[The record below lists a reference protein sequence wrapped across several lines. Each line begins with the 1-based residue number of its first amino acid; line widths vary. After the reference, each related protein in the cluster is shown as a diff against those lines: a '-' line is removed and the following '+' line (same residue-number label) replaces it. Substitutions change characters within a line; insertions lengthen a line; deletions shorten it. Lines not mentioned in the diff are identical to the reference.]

1 MVMSVKCRGDIYLES
16 QMYSGFDVKIA
27 VSRLQNW

>member
-1 MVMSVKCRGDIYLES
+1 
-16 QMYSGFDVKIA
+16 MYSAFDVKIA